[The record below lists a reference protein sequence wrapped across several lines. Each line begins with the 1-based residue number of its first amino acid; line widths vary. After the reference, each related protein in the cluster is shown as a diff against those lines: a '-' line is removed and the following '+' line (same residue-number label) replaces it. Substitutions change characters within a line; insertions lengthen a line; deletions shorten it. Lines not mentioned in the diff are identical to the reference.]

1 MAPNLWILETKTP
14 ESHVCL
20 SVLKTFDNGSLS
32 SCSYL
37 LSIIVDVGVLCLS
50 QTIKIAFSFEL
61 RKEFCHH
68 GLFMMAFFFSNIAFF
83 VS

>member
-32 SCSYL
+32 SGSYL
-37 LSIIVDVGVLCLS
+37 LSIRVDVGVLCLS
-50 QTIKIAFSFEL
+50 QTIKIAISFEL
-61 RKEFCHH
+61 KKGCAT
-68 GLFMMAFFFSNIAFF
+68 MVCS
-83 VS
+83 